1 MVHST
6 VVHARAF
13 MDAVDTSVGV
23 EATELYP
30 EVKFV
35 TVEEYLDALVL
46 C

>member
-6 VVHARAF
+6 LVHAGAF
-13 MDAVDTSVGV
+13 MDIIDASVGV

-35 TVEEYLDALVL
+35 TVEGYLDGLFH
-46 C
+46 